1 MSAAT
6 AQRRH
11 GLIGGIAHHRWMANN
26 TRRRV
31 GLALVAGVL
40 AVLSV
45 WPAPYRAAV
54 TLTPVDPSTLGV
66 NPASNGGGLG
76 ALAMLGSGG
85 SMSTQQLIESSLQ
98 VSRSVYV
105 RKLVAA
111 RLNLPTRLGK
121 DEPSTLRWL
130 ERQVDAR
137 SLRGGIIEVDTKQ
150 HDSGL
155 ALDLTAAY
163 ADAIR
168 EQMGIVNRT
177 QNSVRQKALEQ
188 VLDQAGDRLSKAQ
201 AAYDTYRLKTGS
213 GDPLTN
219 ALQVAGRGPALDD
232 MIAAKQAE
240 LQALRRFATDSNFKV
255 QKAQAELAG
264 LQARA
269 AQARS
274 GTSEANGSVG
284 RVVAQTSQG
293 LALRRELELSTMMY
307 EAAKRNLQGTL
318 AESLVSTVNIR
329 VLEQPY
335 LDPDRQYNYWAVA
348 LLALVLGLGIA
359 VEIYRAKPPLSAGK
373 MEA

>member
-1 MSAAT
+1 VVT
-6 AQRRH
+6 KRGH
-11 GLIGGIAHHRWMANN
+11 GVIGGIAHHPWVAGS

-31 GLALVAGVL
+31 CVAVAAAAL

-45 WPAPYRAAV
+45 WPVPHRAAV

-66 NPASNGGGLG
+66 NPASNSGGLG
-76 ALAMLGSGG
+76 ALAMLGGGG

-105 RKLVAA
+105 RKLVAT
-111 RLNLPTRLGK
+111 RLNLPARLGK
-121 DEPSTLRWL
+121 SEQATLRWL
-130 ERQVDAR
+130 EHEVDAR

-150 HDSGL
+150 HDADL
-155 ALDLTAAY
+155 ALELAGAY

-177 QNSVRQKALEQ
+177 QNSLRQKALEQ

-219 ALQVAGRGPALDD
+219 ALQVAGRAPALDD

-240 LQALRRFATDSNFKV
+240 IAGLRRFATDGNFRM

-348 LLALVLGLGIA
+348 LLALVLGLGVA
-359 VEIYRAKPPLSAGK
+359 VEVYRAKPPLSAGK

>member
-1 MSAAT
+1 
-6 AQRRH
+6 
-11 GLIGGIAHHRWMANN
+11 MANN